1 MNVIYVDELFFL
13 NALTDY
19 LLLLSCARLRGKA
32 LRRGRFAAAAALGG
46 AYAVFAAIPRSPFFS
61 LLR

>member
-19 LLLLSCARLRGKA
+19 LLLLSCARLRGRA
-32 LRRGRFAAAAALGG
+32 LRRTRFAAAAE
-46 AYAVFAAIPRSPFFS
+46 
-61 LLR
+61 

>member
-32 LRRGRFAAAAALGG
+32 LRRGGGVLLFARHA
-46 AYAVFAAIPRSPFFS
+46 PRPPGC
-61 LLR
+61 LR